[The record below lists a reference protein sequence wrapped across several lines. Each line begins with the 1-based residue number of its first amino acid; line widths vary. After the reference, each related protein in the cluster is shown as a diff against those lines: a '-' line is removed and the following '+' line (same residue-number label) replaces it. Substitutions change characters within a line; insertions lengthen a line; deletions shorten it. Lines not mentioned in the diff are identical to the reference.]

1 MCSVTAGIIGGIV
14 GGLYQHQQASR
25 AADEAR
31 AAQERQAQ
39 LAREQAAAPVQHS
52 QTNQDVTAA
61 VQQNRARAAEAF
73 NMDKTVTGV
82 GTDYSLT
89 PGKKSKLG
97 M

>member
-1 MCSVTAGIIGGIV
+1 MCSVTAGIIGGLV
-14 GGLYQHQQASR
+14 SGLYQHQQASR
-25 AADEAR
+25 AADDAR

-82 GTDYSLT
+82 GNDYSLT
-89 PGKKSKLG
+89 PGKKNKLG

>member
-1 MCSVTAGIIGGIV
+1 MCSVVGAIIGAAA
-14 GGLYQHQQASR
+14 GLYQHHESR
-25 AADEAR
+25 KAADEAR
-31 AAQERQAQ
+31 ARSERQTQ

-61 VQQNRARAAEAF
+61 IQQNRARAANAF
-73 NMDKTVTGV
+73 NMGDTVTGA

-89 PGKKSKLG
+89 PGKKNKLG